1 MDLRRLPVLAG
12 PVLAGLLVLGGCAG
26 APDAA
31 APTATAA
38 PAAAA
43 PASGGQAPCTT
54 RMRPG
59 AGNTGGLTLTPEA
72 REEIARLQQGG
83 QAGSAPDPALAARLA
98 DAADRVGRATRPCAD
113 R

>member
-38 PAAAA
+38 PAASA
-43 PASGGQAPCTT
+43 PTSGGQTPCTT
-54 RMRPG
+54 RLRPG
-59 AGNTGGLTLTPEA
+59 AGGAGGLTLTPEA
-72 REEIARLQQGG
+72 REEIARLQQGE
-83 QAGSAPDPALAARLA
+83 QAGSPPDPALAARLA
-98 DAADRVGRATRPCAD
+98 DAADRVGRASRPCSD